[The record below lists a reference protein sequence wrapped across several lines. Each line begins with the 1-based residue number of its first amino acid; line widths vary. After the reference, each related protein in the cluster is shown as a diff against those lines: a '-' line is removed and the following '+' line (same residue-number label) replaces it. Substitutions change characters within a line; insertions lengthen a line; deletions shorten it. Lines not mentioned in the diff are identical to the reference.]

1 MLNKEEM
8 LENIKD
14 TSRETLLKVVDTLVE
29 MSNAKD
35 EIIETQKIMIGNL
48 EVQNTTLKVLLDYK
62 DKEEK

>member
-14 TSRETLLKVVDTLVE
+14 ASRETLLKVVDTLVE

-35 EIIETQKIMIGNL
+35 KIIETQKIMIGNL

>member
-14 TSRETLLKVVDTLVE
+14 ASRETLLKVVDTLVE